1 MTQWEPSGLAKCTDF
16 LACLSPA
23 GAAQAVC
30 GVCLRES
37 LFSPCTP
44 MTLCHWAPLHPSEAA
59 GGGGGSAPACAATRW
74 PCLQAIP
81 EQEGLHARGF
91 QIRLFISIPGVTT
104 LHSGEKHPGWIWA
117 DVFGAETVSGSV
129 RADQGGAA
137 GLQWGQY
144 CCAVPWLSVYTG
156 LFIQGFLEIS

>member
-1 MTQWEPSGLAKCTDF
+1 MGGVLLLPVLR
-16 LACLSPA
+16 PA
-23 GAAQAVC
+23 G
-30 GVCLRES
+30 
-37 LFSPCTP
+37 
-44 MTLCHWAPLHPSEAA
+44 
-59 GGGGGSAPACAATRW
+59 PACRQS
-74 PCLQAIP
+74 LSRK
-81 EQEGLHARGF
+81 GLHARGF

-117 DVFGAETVSGSV
+117 DVFRAETVSGSV
-129 RADQGGAA
+129 RADRGGAA

>member
-1 MTQWEPSGLAKCTDF
+1 M
-16 LACLSPA
+16 
-23 GAAQAVC
+23 C
-30 GVCLRES
+30 GVCAYKNRSFPLYPHDPLSLGTFTPLRGS
-37 LFSPCTP
+37 RG
-44 MTLCHWAPLHPSEAA
+44 W
-59 GGGGGSAPACAATRW
+59 GGGSAPACAATRW

-104 LHSGEKHPGWIWA
+104 LHSGKKHPGWIWA

-129 RADQGGAA
+129 RADWGGAA
-137 GLQWGQY
+137 GLQWGRY
-144 CCAVPWLSVYTG
+144 CCAVPWLSMYTE